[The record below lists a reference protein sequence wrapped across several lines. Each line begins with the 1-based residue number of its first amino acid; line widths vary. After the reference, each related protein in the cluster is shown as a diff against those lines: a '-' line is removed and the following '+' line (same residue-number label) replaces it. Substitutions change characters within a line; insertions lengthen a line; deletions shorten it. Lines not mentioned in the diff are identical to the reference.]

1 MSTEYRIGLIFG
13 VVFGLLLV
21 ILLLKITKKDG
32 SIKCKFDE
40 RQEMARGR
48 AFKYGFFTLMICNG
62 AYALLD
68 EAFSG
73 LPVTGSAASGI
84 IIVIGA
90 GVMISYSIWQDAY
103 FSLNENRKRLMAVF
117 GILGLVNLA
126 LGIFGILDGRSFQ
139 NGVVNFQITNLLC
152 AVLFL
157 IIFVELAAKQVV
169 DGRSG
174 EN

>member
-48 AFKYGFFTLMICNG
+48 AFKYGFFTLMICNVV
-62 AYALLD
+62 YALLD
-68 EAFSG
+68 ESFSV

-103 FSLNENRKRLMAVF
+103 FSLNENRKRLMVVF